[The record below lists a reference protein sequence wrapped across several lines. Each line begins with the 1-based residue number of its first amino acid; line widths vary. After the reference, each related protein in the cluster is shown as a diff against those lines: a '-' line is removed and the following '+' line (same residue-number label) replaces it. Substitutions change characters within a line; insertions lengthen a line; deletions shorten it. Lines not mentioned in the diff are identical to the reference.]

1 VVKIFFA
8 SDTEEKDFNTEG
20 TENTEKDRNGASY
33 GGHPIRLDYK
43 APMASRIHCIELF
56 GGALR
61 VPAAFR
67 AATGADERACG
78 NGRPS
83 E

>member
-20 TENTEKDRNGASY
+20 TEKDRKGASY

-56 GGALR
+56 GGALH

-67 AATGADERACG
+67 AATGPDERACG
-78 NGRPS
+78 NGRS
-83 E
+83 SD

>member
-1 VVKIFFA
+1 VVKIFFV

-20 TENTEKDRNGASY
+20 TESTEKDRRGGRY
-33 GGHPIRLDYK
+33 GGHPIRSDYK
-43 APMASRIHCIELF
+43 APMASRMHCIELF

-67 AATGADERACG
+67 AAAGPDERACG
-78 NGRPS
+78 NGRSS